1 MQEQCFL
8 LESVTPF
15 GVDFELFYF
24 ADLLH
29 AENIFIIRYR
39 KENIFFFADICS
51 TLIEYWFICIYI
63 STALFRR
70 FDRGLVRWPP
80 FNMRERDWER
90 ERERERERESSISL
104 RAQKSFTFYLIW
116 WIFPEEWPVCRQNGE
131 MFTIS
136 EFTWHS
142 RRLNYCVSLTMIRFL
157 RCMYTH

>member
-1 MQEQCFL
+1 MFSVRECHSLWCGLWAFL
-8 LESVTPF
+8 LCRPF
-15 GVDFELFYF
+15 ARRKY
-24 ADLLH
+24 LH
-29 AENIFIIRYR
+29 NTIQERENI
-39 KENIFFFADICS
+39 FFADICS

-80 FNMRERDWER
+80 FNMRERD
-90 ERERERERESSISL
+90 RERERERESSISL

-116 WIFPEEWPVCRQNGE
+116 WIFPEKWPVCRQNGE